1 MGFKDES
8 GEIVGFDI
16 DLAKAVG
23 EKLGKKIEFQS
34 IDWSMKE
41 ADLKG
46 KAVAAQTGSTAVT
59 AMEKE
64 PEVVEGFK
72 DGKPVTY
79 ESNNDVLMDLEAGRV
94 DAAVADE
101 IIVRYYISKKG
112 EDKFQ
117 DGTYA
122 SKEKIKEIRKNIG
135 LVFQGFNLFPHK
147 SVLENLIEAPI
158 RVLGQKPEEAKE
170 KAKEILNFLELGEKA
185 DCYPYEL
192 SGGQK
197 QRVAIGRALAMKP
210 KLMCFDE
217 PTSALDPA
225 LTGEVAKLIKSLS
238 GEGMAMLIITH
249 DMEFDKMV
257 VDRIVSMENG
267 KILEEHI
274 YANQT

>member
-1 MGFKDES
+1 MLKVKKLYKSFGKTEVLKGVDLEINK
-8 GEIVGFDI
+8 GEIVVV
-16 DLAKAVG
+16 VG
-23 EKLGKKIEFQS
+23 ASGGGKTTLLRSINYLEKCSEGS
-34 IDWSMKE
+34 I
-41 ADLKG
+41 
-46 KAVAAQTGSTAVT
+46 QI
-59 AMEKE
+59 
-64 PEVVEGFK
+64 
-72 DGKPVTY
+72 
-79 ESNNDVLMDLEAGRV
+79 AG
-94 DAAVADE
+94 E
-101 IIVRYYISKKG
+101 YLL
-112 EDKFQ
+112 Q

-147 SVLENLIEAPI
+147 SVLENLVEAPI

-249 DMEFDKMV
+249 DMEFAKMV
-257 VDRIVSMENG
+257 ADRIVSMENG